1 MAELPLVK
9 DNLETIKRHFSFLNI
24 KDVIEV
30 TDSQREGMDKAYK

>member
-1 MAELPLVK
+1 MAELKEVK
-9 DNLETIKRHFSFLNI
+9 DNLNTMKRNFAFLNI